1 MTSAGHRCRGC
12 NIKMNNFEKMKLCYT
27 DVLDTACDL
36 SGMLNA
42 ENDINA
48 FGDILD
54 ALDKS
59 TVILKRLGDTVLIE
73 QVEQKEGD
81 GEE

>member
-1 MTSAGHRCRGC
+1 MS
-12 NIKMNNFEKMKLCYT
+12 NFEKMQLCYT

-36 SGMLNA
+36 SCMLNA

-59 TVILKRLGDTVLIE
+59 TIILKRLGDTVLIE

-81 GEE
+81 EEE

>member
-1 MTSAGHRCRGC
+1 
-12 NIKMNNFEKMKLCYT
+12 MNNFEKMQLCYT

-36 SGMLNA
+36 SAMLNA
-42 ENDINA
+42 ENDVNA
-48 FGDILD
+48 LGDILD
-54 ALDKS
+54 VLDKTS
-59 TVILKRLGDTVLIE
+59 IVLKRLGDTVLIE

>member
-1 MTSAGHRCRGC
+1 
-12 NIKMNNFEKMKLCYT
+12 MNNFEKVQLCYT

-36 SGMLNA
+36 SAMLKE
-42 ENDINA
+42 ENNLDA

-54 ALDKS
+54 ALDK
-59 TVILKRLGDTVLIE
+59 TTIILKRIGDTVLIE
-73 QVEQKEGD
+73 QVEQKEGG